1 MYKADTIAVIND
13 ALYYYRIRK
22 TSIVRNIS
30 IQTQNDY
37 MKAYALIRLFLQE
50 SGEYSRFKRYF
61 FYLSLKVYIVM
72 MAVNLMLFK
81 EQPSLKLLAQNIYS
95 TKTFIRECREDNF
108 LMTKEDILSYNVL
121 SSTLKV
127 SLLNSKLNTK
137 TPK

>member
-1 MYKADTIAVIND
+1 
-13 ALYYYRIRK
+13 
-22 TSIVRNIS
+22 
-30 IQTQNDY
+30 
-37 MKAYALIRLFLQE
+37 
-50 SGEYSRFKRYF
+50 
-61 FYLSLKVYIVM
+61 M

-95 TKTFIRECREDNF
+95 TKTFIRACREDNF

-127 SLLNSKLNTK
+127 SLLNRKLNTK